1 MRKEHE
7 KCLEMIFHSNAHDE
21 PNLIY
26 TDLESVGRPV
36 EHLVT
41 EDQDWAN
48 GGKFVI
54 VLRPP
59 FVLVFSSHHVN
70 IEFLTTQPFVEFSAP
85 ILHQRA

>member
-1 MRKEHE
+1 MFKQKRQP
-7 KCLEMIFHSNAHDE
+7 IAPAGS
-21 PNLIY
+21 P
-26 TDLESVGRPV
+26 TDLETVRRPV

-41 EDQDWAN
+41 DDQDGAN

-59 FVLVFSSHHVN
+59 FVLVLSSHHVN
-70 IEFLTTQPFVEFSAP
+70 IEFLSTEPFVEFSAP